1 VSLLIAPAVEAW
13 ARARLADVLAR
24 EMEHSLD
31 LGDQKP
37 LGSFGLSVT
46 QPPRVQVRVLG
57 AYARQKLRHPLDYVG
72 TSFVD
77 VEVLERIRRRRLHE
91 GDASWIYAWRVS
103 ALETVLRR
111 HARTFALAEWPCEG
125 QAEVF
130 VTWHRTH
137 VAPPCTPLF
146 DAVSDCYGDRLNPGR
161 TDVLPGVARQ
171 DLVDAMRLLF
181 GHGDPDEH
189 HLQPAL
195 EVERAACESVRVAR
209 EERDQRW
216 ASLT

>member
-1 VSLLIAPAVEAW
+1 MSLLIAPAVEAW

-37 LGSFGLSVT
+37 FGSFGFSPIQRRRVT
-46 QPPRVQVRVLG
+46 MRVLRT
-57 AYARQKLRHPLDYVG
+57 YASQSVLHPLDFRG
-72 TSFVD
+72 ISFRDVD
-77 VEVLERIRRRRLHE
+77 LFDRIRRRELRE
-91 GDASWIYAWRVS
+91 GDAIWIYAWRVS
-103 ALETVLRR
+103 ALESVLRR
-111 HARTFALAEWPCEG
+111 HARTFALAGWPCEG
-125 QAEVF
+125 RAEPF
-130 VTWHRTH
+130 VLWHRTH

-171 DLVDAMRLLF
+171 DLVDAMRLVH

-189 HLQPAL
+189 HLWPAL
-195 EVERAACESVRVAR
+195 QAERVAR
-209 EERDQRW
+209 EAGRIAREERW

>member
-1 VSLLIAPAVEAW
+1 MIAPEVEAW
-13 ARARLADVLAR
+13 AHARLADVLAR
-24 EMEHSLD
+24 EMERSLD

-37 LGSFGLSVT
+37 LGSFGLSPT
-46 QPPRVQVRVLG
+46 QPRQVLARVLG
-57 AYARQKLRHPLDYVG
+57 AYARQKLRHPLDYAG

-77 VEVLERIRRRRLHE
+77 ADAWNRMKQRKIHE

-103 ALETVLRR
+103 ALESVLRR
-111 HARTFALAEWPCEG
+111 HARAFALAEWPCES
-125 QAEVF
+125 QAEAF

-189 HLQPAL
+189 HLWPAL
-195 EVERAACESVRVAR
+195 EAERAARETARIAR
-209 EERDQRW
+209 EERW

>member
-1 VSLLIAPAVEAW
+1 M
-13 ARARLADVLAR
+13 R
-24 EMEHSLD
+24 
-31 LGDQKP
+31 
-37 LGSFGLSVT
+37 T
-46 QPPRVQVRVLG
+46 
-57 AYARQKLRHPLDYVG
+57 RQKLRHPLDYVG

-77 VEVLERIRRRRLHE
+77 VDAWDRIRRRRPRE
-91 GDASWIYAWRVS
+91 GDASWIYAWRTS
-103 ALETVLRR
+103 ALEAVLRR

-125 QAEVF
+125 QAEAF
-130 VTWHRTH
+130 VIWHRTH

-171 DLVDAMRLLF
+171 DLADAMRLVH

-189 HLQPAL
+189 HLWPAL
-195 EVERAACESVRVAR
+195 EAERVVREAGRAAR
-209 EERDQRW
+209 EDRGQRW